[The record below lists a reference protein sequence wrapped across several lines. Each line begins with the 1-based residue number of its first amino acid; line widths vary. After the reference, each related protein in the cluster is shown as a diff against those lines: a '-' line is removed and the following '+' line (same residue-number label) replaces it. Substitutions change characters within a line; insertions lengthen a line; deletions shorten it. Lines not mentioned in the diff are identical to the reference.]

1 MPASDILIH
10 VLNFIAPALWL
21 ACLLTLAA
29 RWMARGVSALLP
41 WPLVWL
47 AVVAVGV
54 ATLLAGLWLTGRDGK
69 MVTYIGLVL
78 ACGSTQWLLSRGW
91 RKG

>member
-29 RWMARGVSALLP
+29 RWMARGSSALLP

>member
-1 MPASDILIH
+1 MPATDILIH
-10 VLNFIAPALWL
+10 VLNFIAPAIWL
-21 ACLLTLAA
+21 ACLLALAA
-29 RWMARGVSALLP
+29 RAMARGAGAWLP

-47 AVVAVGV
+47 AVASVGV

-69 MVTYIGLVL
+69 MATYIALVL

-91 RKG
+91 RSG